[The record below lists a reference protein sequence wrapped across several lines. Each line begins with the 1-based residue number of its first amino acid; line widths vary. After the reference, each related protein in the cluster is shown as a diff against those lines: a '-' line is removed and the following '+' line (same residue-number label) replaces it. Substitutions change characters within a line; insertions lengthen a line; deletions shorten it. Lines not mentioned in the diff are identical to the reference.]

1 MLEMRRTRLQP
12 PLLDGDVAQRRGA
25 EKEKE
30 ESERVRWQRE
40 STIWEGLKLV
50 DRIVIWVF
58 IMVTVTM

>member
-1 MLEMRRTRLQP
+1 MLERRRIRLQP
-12 PLLDGDVAQRRGA
+12 PLLDGDVAGQRRGA
-25 EKEKE
+25 EKE

>member
-1 MLEMRRTRLQP
+1 MLERRRIRLQP

-25 EKEKE
+25 EKE

-58 IMVTVTM
+58 IMGTVTM